1 MELTFKSYYLTQDGV
16 NGCDGQNTSGRNI
29 NIPTNGFVQKYATSV
44 DIHLKKIVV
53 NDKPSLQIFQ
63 RMNHRTMLS
72 WLKKKGLDTTVWYAI
87 AEKSKAHI
95 VNVSYSL
102 FNLQVCMI

>member
-1 MELTFKSYYLTQDGV
+1 MELAFKSYYLTQDGV

-29 NIPTNGFVQKYATSV
+29 NVPTNGFVQKYATSV

-72 WLKKKGLDTTVWYAI
+72 
-87 AEKSKAHI
+87 
-95 VNVSYSL
+95 
-102 FNLQVCMI
+102 